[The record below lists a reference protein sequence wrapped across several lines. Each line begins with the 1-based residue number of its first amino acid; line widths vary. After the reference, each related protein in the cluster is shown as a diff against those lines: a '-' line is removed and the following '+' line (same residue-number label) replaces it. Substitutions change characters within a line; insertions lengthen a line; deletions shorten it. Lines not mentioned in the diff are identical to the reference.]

1 MNVEYFEST
10 ELSDVGKKRKN
21 NEDACLQMAI
31 HGIFCIADGM
41 GGQAGGGIASK
52 TIITS
57 LQEVFSKI
65 APEEDNTLPKRIAVF
80 RAATNRASKWIKD
93 FSDEKVVGP
102 MGSTVVA
109 LVVDPRDPRRAVGLH
124 AGDSR
129 LYRYRNGELKQ
140 ITADHSGASALI
152 GKSDIPIE
160 KVPAKYQNELLRAVG
175 LGASVEL
182 EKTPVDI
189 CSGDVFLIC
198 SDGLT
203 KALPNEATAKIIKE
217 GLQSGIQTV
226 AQTLINSA
234 KDANGR
240 DNVTVILVKA
250 LDFSRA
256 PRLTKPDEDQTP
268 VLPPQTPIAATPQ
281 APVSAPDATWRPDSD
296 IRGDTPETPAT
307 KDSIN

>member
-1 MNVEYFEST
+1 MNAEYFETT

-21 NEDACLQMAI
+21 NEDASLQMAT

-52 TIITS
+52 TIIST
-57 LQEVFSKI
+57 LQEVFSKTS
-65 APEEDNTLPKRIAVF
+65 PEEDSTLPKRIAVF

-102 MGSTVVA
+102 MGSTIVA
-109 LVVDPRDPRRAVGLH
+109 LVIDPHDPRHAVCLH

-140 ITADHSGASALI
+140 VTTDHSGISALV
-152 GKSDIPIE
+152 GKSEIPIE

-175 LGASVEL
+175 LAESVEL
-182 EKTPVDI
+182 EKNSVDI
-189 CSGDVFLIC
+189 CSGDVLLIC
-198 SDGLT
+198 SDGLP
-203 KALPNEATAKIIKE
+203 KALPNEAIAKIIKDS
-217 GLQSGIQTV
+217 LQSGIQTM

-234 KDANGR
+234 QDANGR

-256 PRLTKPDEDQTP
+256 PRLTKLDDD
-268 VLPPQTPIAATPQ
+268 Q
-281 APVSAPDATWRPDSD
+281 APGAPEMPAMTSPEMSVPASDTSRRPDSD
-296 IRGDTPETPAT
+296 ILGDTPKTPAS
-307 KDSIN
+307 KDSRN